1 MTGYAK
7 YAGNRYNSGGQGG
20 VSTVFNFFAN
30 DEEDSFSLVDN
41 APAPRQRYGAR
52 RFQNRNFQRR
62 NWNNNIIEGGDMGK
76 GAERE
81 RARQQ
86 RMQSKKQQQWNTW
99 AHNRNRETITYSGS
113 VDIRPDWD
121 VAEQIN
127 LSQLT
132 KLQASQLPPHEELV
146 RCGSLAHF
154 DKTYDRVSPKLDRD
168 LQKSKKNSMNPSTSD
183 DPVMADLMAKKSGT
197 VYATDNMVSAVMC
210 AARSV

>member
-132 KLQASQLPPHEELV
+132 KLQASQTPPHEELV
-146 RCGSLAHF
+146 RRQRLAQRELVAAQLAR
-154 DKTYDRVSPKLDRD
+154 RVGARQRARD
-168 LQKSKKNSMNPSTSD
+168 GD
-183 DPVMADLMAKKSGT
+183 VVGVGGRDADEGGLARGHR
-197 VYATDNMVSAVMC
+197 AR
-210 AARSV
+210 AAA

>member
-99 AHNRNRETITYSGS
+99 AHNRNRETITYSG
-113 VDIRPDWD
+113 IRRHPTRLGRRRANQPLTAHQAPGFTNAAARRARALRVPRALRQD
-121 VAEQIN
+121 VRSRHPQARPRSSEEQ
-127 LSQLT
+127 
-132 KLQASQLPPHEELV
+132 EELDEPV
-146 RCGSLAHF
+146 HF
-154 DKTYDRVSPKLDRD
+154 RRSGHGGLD
-168 LQKSKKNSMNPSTSD
+168 
-183 DPVMADLMAKKSGT
+183 G
-197 VYATDNMVSAVMC
+197 
-210 AARSV
+210 

>member
-76 GAERE
+76 GAER
-81 RARQQ
+81 
-86 RMQSKKQQQWNTW
+86 
-99 AHNRNRETITYSGS
+99 
-113 VDIRPDWD
+113 
-121 VAEQIN
+121 
-127 LSQLT
+127 
-132 KLQASQLPPHEELV
+132 
-146 RCGSLAHF
+146 
-154 DKTYDRVSPKLDRD
+154 
-168 LQKSKKNSMNPSTSD
+168 
-183 DPVMADLMAKKSGT
+183 
-197 VYATDNMVSAVMC
+197 
-210 AARSV
+210 

>member
-127 LSQLT
+127 LSAH
-132 KLQASQLPPHEELV
+132 QAPGFTNAAARRARALRVPRALRQDVRSRHPQARPRSSEEQEELDEPV
-146 RCGSLAHF
+146 HF
-154 DKTYDRVSPKLDRD
+154 RRSGHGGLD
-168 LQKSKKNSMNPSTSD
+168 
-183 DPVMADLMAKKSGT
+183 G
-197 VYATDNMVSAVMC
+197 
-210 AARSV
+210 